1 MLVTRKGVFVNFY
14 GLMRYILA
22 FCLLLLTGLINGQTI
37 LTIEGKSYTNAD
49 ASWMGVSIPR
59 SVPTKLTF
67 RNNSITSVN
76 TFGYMLQ
83 AGDEEPAATN
93 NNLDGA
99 VITGNRFSWSG
110 TDMKSITHGLFTG
123 HNLNAVIKYNY
134 LDHVPMGII
143 RKSGNNMVNTGG
155 GVAYNIVKSGAVGIN
170 IKGMSNVNVY
180 NNTLYT
186 DRTTAETWRGL
197 IYIYTHTDITPNS
210 VSHGTKIFNNIFYT
224 KHQTYCIQIADK
236 ESTVGLESD
245 YNIFYCESGT
255 PLFSYCGEVKTF
267 TQWQALGYDTHS
279 KVINPDFK
287 DLVNFVPSARLDFG
301 KDLGSTWAEGLSVN
315 AKWGTTNPE
324 TAMQNGAWQVGA
336 RVHEAPPPIAVPV
349 NQPPIISIYSPAK
362 SSGFTA
368 PVTITIDASASDP
381 DGTVTKVEFY
391 NGTTKLG
398 ERLTAPWSFTWK
410 DVREGSYSITAT
422 ATDNSNSRTTSAPVS
437 VVVEKAAQAVNQIP
451 SISITSP
458 SVGGSFD
465 LPASLE
471 FTANA
476 SDPDGSVTKVEF
488 YIGEDLAEECLTS
501 PYAVT
506 IDFDT
511 AGTYVITAKVFDN
524 LNASAISEPISITL
538 SLKTPYNSLLV
549 VYPNPTNGAFTL
561 DLSNLPEDNDPY
573 TVSILSLSGRVEY
586 SDLHRASEG
595 KCNFNISDAPG
606 GIYIIMTALRG
617 KVLSTRQFIK
627 F

>member
-1 MLVTRKGVFVNFY
+1 
-14 GLMRYILA
+14 MRYILA
-22 FCLLLLTGLINGQTI
+22 FCFVLLAGLINGQTV

-99 VITGNRFSWSG
+99 LITGNRFTWNG

-224 KHQTYCIQIADK
+224 KNQTYCIQIDDK

-255 PLFSYCGEVKTF
+255 PLFFYCGEVKTF
-267 TQWQALGYDTHS
+267 AQWQALGYDTHS

-301 KDLGSTWAEGLSVN
+301 KDLGSIWAEGLSVN

-324 TAMQNGAWQVGA
+324 TAMQNGSWQVGA

-349 NQPPIISIYSPAK
+349 NQPPIISIYSPVK

-368 PVTITIDASASDP
+368 PATITIDASASDT

-398 ERLTAPWSFTWK
+398 ERVTAPWSFTWK

-422 ATDNSNSRTTSAPVS
+422 ATDNSNARSTSEPVT
-437 VVVEKAAQAVNQIP
+437 VVVEKAAQAVNQVP

-458 SVGGSFD
+458 SAGGSFD

-476 SDPDGSVTKVEF
+476 SDADGSVKKVEF
-488 YIGEDLAEECLTS
+488 YVGQILAGECLTS
-501 PYAVT
+501 PYT
-506 IDFDT
+506 LTMDFDT

-524 LNASAISEPISITL
+524 LNASAISEPVSITL
-538 SLKTPYNSLLV
+538 SLRTPNNDLLV
-549 VYPNPTNGAFTL
+549 VYPNPTDGAFTV
-561 DLSNLPEDNDPY
+561 DLTNLPEDPDPY

-586 SDLHRASEG
+586 SDLHRTSEG
-595 KCNFNISDAPG
+595 RCNLNISDAPG

-617 KVLSTRQFIK
+617 NVVSTKQFIK
-627 F
+627 L